1 MYLSHTRSQLFPFMN
16 NRLCAS
22 LSFRI
27 QIFLTSLH
35 VYLKG
40 FGDVRIALP
49 YLEWAYAR
57 ITAVVSCAGPGEF
70 WQIFHFCHGEPAE
83 IGKTQPVWSI
93 PVLQR

>member
-83 IGKTQPVWSI
+83 IGKTQPVRSI